1 MVTSPTTITPVTT
14 RTTIT
19 TTPSS
24 SPQSADAPT
33 RNPNIL
39 DRIRDIV
46 FGLVATTVTGIMT
59 QGFGGNPANVAP
71 ILTPARKDDSGRPPF
86 IPIRPPNAKDPGDRN
101 RPTQSETVYFD
112 GHVLNISLPV
122 NEDDRNQFGDQTE
135 LEEEVGQVV
144 NEVLMDAF
152 QPDENDV
159 PHLKVIV
166 RENGDNI
173 VIEAEAEEN
182 QVINGQ
188 QVTNF
193 NENSRPNA
201 RPIIIP
207 TSEIRPGDNEGRPI
221 LSNTRPNIPNRPNN
235 RRPLLPGFGPNNRPE
250 VRPNN
255 NRPIVSTRIPNQNSP
270 FNVLETQ
277 NNQGQPTF
285 NIYNQ
290 PSDAQNPNEIP
301 GQQQP
306 TFNVNLPISTTNIE
320 PRIPSN
326 GGGTRENPLRFEPS
340 DAVTDSNQVSTPQTI
355 PLNTPQANEIEETD
369 DNQTEETLTQDFPEF
384 ISAVSEE
391 ENQLFDNR
399 LNNILSR
406 SSADIVEAT
415 VVEDF
420 DYARRVRESNSRTN
434 AAIGIAT
441 ISSITIGIISLLI
454 FGLLIFLAIA
464 RRRRRQSEYDTTT
477 ATTTPSQSRTTVTPS
492 VLADTPSVSYLDDFG
507 HGAPSSLE
515 SQGPNPVVPL
525 DGHQTIVASYNDFMS
540 DPNKGNGLAQSMP
553 SPPLAQSGQVP
564 KTKDLPDHDDYLF
577 ARKTDYYQV

>member
-14 RTTIT
+14 RTTT
-19 TTPSS
+19 TRSSSS
-24 SPQSADAPT
+24 SPQSANVPT

-46 FGLVATTVTGIMT
+46 FGLVATTVTGIMA
-59 QGFGGNPANVAP
+59 QGFGGNAANVAP

-86 IPIRPPNAKDPGDRN
+86 LPIRPPNAKDPADRN
-101 RPTQSETVYFD
+101 RPTQSESVYFD

-122 NEDDRNQFGDQTE
+122 NEDDRNQFGDQEE

-173 VIEAEAEEN
+173 VIEAEAEES
-182 QVINGQ
+182 QAVNGPQ
-188 QVTNF
+188 FTNF
-193 NENSRPNA
+193 RENNNGPNVN
-201 RPIIIP
+201 RP
-207 TSEIRPGDNEGRPI
+207 TSEIRPNGNEGRPVI
-221 LSNTRPNIPNRPNN
+221 SNTKPNAPNIPNTG
-235 RRPLLPGFGPNNRPE
+235 RPLLPGFGTNGRPGL
-250 VRPNN
+250 RPNS
-255 NRPIVSTRIPNQNSP
+255 NRPIISTRIPNQDSP
-270 FNVLETQ
+270 FNVIQTQ
-277 NNQGQPTF
+277 SNQGEP
-285 NIYNQ
+285 IPDIENQ
-290 PSDAQNPNEIP
+290 PADTQNPNVISS
-301 GQQQP
+301 QQP
-306 TFNVNLPISTTNIE
+306 TFNVNVPISTTNIE
-320 PRIPSN
+320 PRIPN
-326 GGGTRENPLRFEPS
+326 NGGTRENPLRFEPS
-340 DAVTDSNQVSTPQTI
+340 DAVTNSNEVSTPQTT
-355 PLNTPQANEIEETD
+355 PLNTPKANEIEDSE

-477 ATTTPSQSRTTVTPS
+477 ATPTATTTPSQSRTTVTPS

-515 SQGPNPVVPL
+515 SQGQNPVVPL

-564 KTKDLPDHDDYLF
+564 KTKDLADHDDYLF